1 VYTCSELLATRAECV
16 WGRTLTTAAVR
27 PSSAASLSASASSAA
42 FLASTCAFSERVSA
56 NAKATAGFSAAS
68 EAVVGVAQPEAEA
81 PPAAWRGRLWIAC
94 SLSSNIFCSA
104 R

>member
-1 VYTCSELLATRAECV
+1 
-16 WGRTLTTAAVR
+16 LTTAAVR

-81 PPAAWRGRLWIAC
+81 PAAWRGRLCIAC